1 MRAAFGG
8 GYVVHVGKHAF
19 RVAVVM
25 LHGKLHNYA
34 VLRSAYVYGFGVKR
48 GLVRIEI
55 FYKVRKT
62 ALEAIFAFLFVPAGA
77 FVRKRKANAAVKVGK
92 LSEPL

>member
-1 MRAAFGG
+1 
-8 GYVVHVGKHAF
+8 
-19 RVAVVM
+19 M

-48 GLVRIEI
+48 SLVRIEI

-92 LSEPL
+92 LPEPL